1 MKNTPWRI
9 ALGTALA
16 AGLTAAPLA
25 AVPASAAVPAFA
37 VEVAPAAAGGSPVV
51 INEAYLSGG
60 SPGAAYKSK
69 FVELYNSSGAPVT
82 LDGWSLQYRSGTGTA
97 APTAVAAL
105 SGSIPAKGHYLVQG
119 GTNSATSTAPA
130 LPAPDLVAT
139 GLNPSGTAGTLVLA
153 KQTTALNPLATGSVI
168 EPANVADLLG
178 YGASN
183 TFETQAAAAPAGNT
197 DVKSL
202 SRSNGADSNN
212 NAADFALGASI
223 TPTAAGGSA
232 DPGPVGPDPVDPPP
246 AGGTKTIAEI
256 QGSGA
261 DSPFIGASVT
271 TRGKVTAAFPTGG
284 FAGFYLQTPG
294 TGGDLTPANHPAS
307 DAIFVYS
314 PATVG
319 SVTIG
324 DYVEI
329 TGTVSEFY
337 GMTQVSVTD
346 SAGLQK
352 LDEAAPEV
360 KSTGFTLPA
369 DEAVRESLE
378 GMLLTPQGPVTVT
391 DNYSLNQYGEI
402 GLAGGTT
409 PLEQPT
415 AVATYGSADYTAT
428 VAANAARG
436 IKLDDGATTN
446 FLKDAATKA
455 QVLPYLTTAD
465 PVRVGSPVTF
475 QTDVVLSYA
484 NNAWKFQPLTHLT
497 PENAGTI
504 QPATFGA
511 TRAEAPAAVGG
522 NLKLAS
528 FNVLNYFTTT
538 GDTLAG
544 CTFYTDRD
552 GNPVTVRSG
561 CNARGAANAENLKRQ
576 QDKIVAAISKSGAD
590 VVSLMEVE
598 NSAQFGKDRDDAL
611 ARLVEALNVA
621 APGIWDYVRTPA
633 NAPPLADEDMIRT
646 AFIYKRAAAE
656 PVGESIIHN
665 DTVAFASARKPL
677 AQVFKPVGAADDKK
691 FIAIAN
697 HFKSKG
703 SAATPEDTDKGQGA
717 SNLARTEQAKSL
729 LAFSHDLQASKG
741 TDKVFLMGDF
751 NAYAKEDPIN
761 VLTAAGFVNQDQKA
775 RNAGG
780 SAKHSY
786 LFGGLVGSLDHV
798 LASPGANSV
807 VTGADIWNINSVE
820 SVALEYSR
828 YNNNVTN
835 YYVPDQFRASDHDP
849 VVVGLDLPAAP
860 VTPASVDLNLL
871 GINDFHGRIDANTFL
886 FAATVE
892 QLRASA
898 APGATAFLSAGDNIG
913 ASLFA
918 SAVAKDQPTIDVLNA
933 LELRASAVGN
943 HEFDAG
949 WTDLRDRVAAGGTNA
964 KFPYLGANVYQKG
977 TTDPVLPEYS
987 VLEMNGVK
995 VAVIG
1000 TVTQEVPSLV
1010 TPAGVTDLEFGDPV
1024 DAINRVA
1031 AKITGEKLADVIV
1044 VENHDGAG
1052 SGTPD
1057 GSTLEQEVAAG
1068 GPFAKLVTKTS
1079 PEVDA
1084 IFTGHTHKQY
1094 SWDAP
1099 VLDTS
1104 GQPTGRTRPVVQ
1116 TGSYGEFIG
1125 QIQLTV
1131 DTTTMQVTGYKAGN
1145 VKRTVPTET
1154 ETAADLVAKYPRV
1167 AAVKAIVDKALA
1179 DAAVIGNQPV
1189 GKVTADIT
1197 TAFTPATATSPASR
1211 DDRANESTLG
1221 NLVAD
1226 SLVDALKAPDLGAAE
1241 IGVVNPGGLRNELYY
1256 APDGTITY
1264 AEANAVLPF
1273 VNNLWTTSLTGAQF
1287 KTLLEQQWQTNPDGT
1302 VPSRAY
1308 QQLGLSQNVNYTYDA
1323 ARPAGDRI
1331 TSIRVNGSL
1340 IDPAKSYRIGTF
1352 SFLATGGDNF
1362 RVFKEGAG
1370 TEDSGLVDR
1379 DAWIKYLQGHNPV
1392 SPDFARR
1399 TVAVVNSTAT
1409 EIKGGDAV
1417 SLAVSKLDLTSLG
1430 SPVNTSLTAAF
1441 TDAAGTATQLGTIPV
1456 SAGAATVNV
1465 KVPAGAAP
1473 GTGTLVLT
1481 AAESG
1486 TVVQVDVKVAA
1497 SGPVTPACTAP
1508 VPPTKWYD
1516 VAGWITYAM
1525 AWLQY
1530 QRCLKG

>member
-1 MKNTPWRI
+1 MKRTPWKI
-9 ALGTALA
+9 ALGTALS
-16 AGLTAAPLA
+16 AGLIAAPLA
-25 AVPASAAVPAFA
+25 AVPSFA
-37 VEVAPAAAGGSPVV
+37 VEGSPAAAGTSPVV
-51 INEAYLSGG
+51 INEVYLSGG
-60 SPGAAYKSK
+60 SSGAAYKNK
-69 FVELYNSSGAPVT
+69 FVELYNTSDAPVT
-82 LDGWSLQYRSGTGTA
+82 LDGWSLQYRSATGTA

-105 SGSIPAKGHYLVQG
+105 KGSIPAKGHYLVQG
-119 GTNSATSTAPA
+119 GTNSSTSTAA
-130 LPAPDLVAT
+130 DLPTPDLMAT
-139 GLNPSGTAGTLVLA
+139 VINPSGGAGTLILA
-153 KQTTALNPLATGSVI
+153 RQASAISPLATGSVI

-178 YGASN
+178 YGGSN
-183 TFETQAAAAPAGNT
+183 TFETQPATAPAGNT

-202 SRSNGADSNN
+202 NRSNAADGNN
-212 NAADFALGASI
+212 NAADFALSATI
-223 TPTAAGGSA
+223 TPTAAGGSV
-232 DPGPVGPDPVDPPP
+232 DPGPVDPDPVDPPP
-246 AGGTKTIAEI
+246 APAARTIAEI

-261 DSPFIGASVT
+261 ASPLAGTAVT

-284 FAGFYLQTPG
+284 FNGFYLQTAG
-294 TGGDLTPANHPAS
+294 TGGDLTPANHTAS
-307 DAIFVYS
+307 DAVFVYS

-319 SVTIG
+319 SVTVG

-329 TGTVSEFY
+329 TGTVAEFFE
-337 GMTQVSVTD
+337 MTQVNVAD
-346 SAGLQK
+346 AAGLTK
-352 LDEAAPEV
+352 LAEAAPEV
-360 KSTGFTLPA
+360 KSTGFALPA
-369 DEAVRESLE
+369 DEAFRESLE
-378 GMLLTPQGPVTVT
+378 GMLLTPQGQVTVT

-415 AVATYGSADYTAT
+415 AVAPYGSAEYTAV

-436 IKLDDGATTN
+436 IKLDDGASTN
-446 FLKDAATKA
+446 FLRDAATKA

-484 NNAWKFQPLTHLT
+484 NNSWKFQPLTHLT
-497 PENAGTI
+497 PENAGII

-511 TRAEAPAAVGG
+511 TRTEAPAAVGG
-522 NLKLAS
+522 NLKIAS
-528 FNVLNYFTTT
+528 FNVLNYFPTT
-538 GDTLAG
+538 GDTLTG

-552 GNPVTVRSG
+552 GNPITVKGG
-561 CNARGAANAENLKRQ
+561 CDARGAANAENLKRQ
-576 QDKIVAAISKSGAD
+576 QDKIVAAIGKSGAD

-611 ARLVEALNVA
+611 AKLVEALNVPT
-621 APGIWDYVRTPA
+621 PGIWDYVRTPA

-646 AFIYKRAAAE
+646 AFVYKKAVAE

-677 AQVFKPVGAADDKK
+677 AQVFKPVGASDDKK

-729 LAFSHDLQASKG
+729 LAFSNDLQASKA

-761 VLTAAGFVNQDQKA
+761 VLTAAGYVNQDEKA
-775 RNAGG
+775 RNADG

-835 YYVPDQFRASDHDP
+835 YYAPDQFRASDHDP

-860 VTPASVDLNLL
+860 VSVDLNFL
-871 GINDFHGRIDANTFL
+871 GINDFHGRIDSNTVL
-886 FAATVE
+886 FAATLE
-892 QLRASA
+892 KLREAA

-933 LELRASAVGN
+933 LELRTSAVGN
-943 HEFDAG
+943 HEFDGG
-949 WTDLRDRVAAGGTNA
+949 WADLRDRVVAGGANA
-964 KFPYLGANVYQKG
+964 KFPYLGANVYKKG
-977 TTDPVLPEYS
+977 TTEPALPEYT

-1010 TPAGVTDLEFGDPV
+1010 TPAGITELEFGDPV
-1024 DAINRVA
+1024 DGINRVA
-1031 AKITGEKLADVIV
+1031 AKITADKLADVII

-1068 GPFAKLVTKTS
+1068 GPFAKLVNETS

-1094 SWDAP
+1094 AWDAP
-1099 VLDTS
+1099 VLDA
-1104 GQPTGRTRPVVQ
+1104 GGRPTGKTRPVVQ

-1131 DTTTMQVTGYKAGN
+1131 DTASMQVTAYKAGN
-1145 VKRTVPTET
+1145 VKRTVPTTT
-1154 ETAADLVAKYPRV
+1154 ETAADLVARYPRV
-1167 AAVKAIVDKALA
+1167 AAVKAIVDKAIA

-1308 QQLGLSQNVNYTYDA
+1308 QQLGLSKNVNYTYDA
-1323 ARPAGDRI
+1323 ARAAGDRI
-1331 TSIRVNGSL
+1331 TSIRINGSL
-1340 IDPAKSYRIGTF
+1340 IDPAKTYRVGTF

-1362 RVFKEGAG
+1362 RIFKEGTG

-1379 DAWIKYLQGHNPV
+1379 DAWIKYLQEHNPA

-1399 TVAVVNSTAT
+1399 TVAVVNTTAA
-1409 EIKGGDAV
+1409 EVKAGD
-1417 SLAVSKLDLTSLG
+1417 SITLAVSKLDLTSLG
-1430 SPVNTSLTAAF
+1430 SPVNTSLAASF
-1441 TDAAGTATQLGTIPV
+1441 TDAAGTVTQLGTIPV
-1456 SAGAATVNV
+1456 SGGAAAVDV
-1465 KVPAGAAP
+1465 KVPAVAAAGA
-1473 GTGTLVLT
+1473 GTLVLT
-1481 AAESG
+1481 ATESG
-1486 TVVQVDVKVAA
+1486 TVVKAAVQVAD
-1497 SGPVTPACTAP
+1497 SGPV
-1508 VPPTKWYD
+1508 
-1516 VAGWITYAM
+1516 
-1525 AWLQY
+1525 
-1530 QRCLKG
+1530 

>member
-1 MKNTPWRI
+1 MKRTPWKI
-9 ALGTALA
+9 ALGSALS
-16 AGLTAAPLA
+16 AGLIAAPLT
-25 AVPASAAVPAFA
+25 AVPAFA
-37 VEVAPAAAGGSPVV
+37 AEVPPAAAGTSPVV

-60 SPGAAYKSK
+60 STGAAYKHK
-69 FVELYNSSGAPVT
+69 FVELYNTSDAPVS
-82 LDGWSLQYRSGTGTA
+82 LDGWSLQYRSATGTS
-97 APTAVAAL
+97 APNGVAAL

-119 GTNSATSTAPA
+119 GTNSATSTAA
-130 LPAPDLVAT
+130 ELPAPDAVAT
-139 GLNPSGTAGTLVLA
+139 GLNPSGTAGTLILA
-153 KQTTALNPLATGSVI
+153 RQATAVSPLATGSVI

-178 YGASN
+178 YGTSN

-197 DVKSL
+197 DVKSVN
-202 SRSNGADSNN
+202 RSNGTDGNN
-212 NAADFALGASI
+212 NATDFALSSTI
-223 TPTAAGGSA
+223 TPTTAGGTV
-232 DPGPVGPDPVDPPP
+232 DPDPVDPDPVDPPP
-246 AGGTKTIAEI
+246 APAARTIAEI

-261 DSPFIGASVT
+261 ASPYVGATVT

-284 FAGFYLQTPG
+284 FAGFYVQTPG
-294 TGGDLTPANHPAS
+294 TGGDLTPANHTAS
-307 DAIFVYS
+307 DAVFVYS
-314 PATVG
+314 PAAVG
-319 SVTIG
+319 SVTVG

-329 TGTVSEFY
+329 TGAVSEFF
-337 GMTQVSVTD
+337 GMTQVNVTD
-346 SAGLQK
+346 AAGLTK
-352 LDEAAPEV
+352 LAEAAPEV

-369 DEAVRESLE
+369 EEAVRESLE

-415 AVATYGSADYTAT
+415 AVAPYGSADYTAT
-428 VAANAARG
+428 VTANTARA

-446 FLKDAATKA
+446 FLKDATTKA

-484 NNAWKFQPLTHLT
+484 NSAWKFQPLTHLT
-497 PENAGTI
+497 PENAGI
-504 QPATFGA
+504 VQPATFGA
-511 TRAEAPAAVGG
+511 TRAESPAAVGG
-522 NLKLAS
+522 NLKIAS
-528 FNVLNYFTTT
+528 FNVLNYFPTT
-538 GDTLAG
+538 GDQLAG
-544 CTFYTDRD
+544 CTFYKDRD
-552 GNPVTVRSG
+552 GNPITVQGG
-561 CNARGAANAENLKRQ
+561 CDARGAANAENLKRQ
-576 QDKIVAAISKSGAD
+576 QDKIVAAIGKSGAD

-611 ARLVEALNVA
+611 AKLVDALNIA
-621 APGIWDYVRTPA
+621 TPGIWDYVRTPA

-646 AFIYKRAAAE
+646 AFIYKKAAAE

-677 AQVFKPVGAADDKK
+677 AQVFKPVGASDDKK
-691 FIAIAN
+691 FITIAN

-717 SNLARTEQAKSL
+717 SNLARTGQAKSL
-729 LAFSHDLQASKG
+729 LAFSNELQSSKG
-741 TDKVFLMGDF
+741 TDKVFLLGDF
-751 NAYAKEDPIN
+751 NAYAKEDPLN
-761 VLTAAGFVNQDQKA
+761 VLTAAGYANQDEKA
-775 RNAGG
+775 RNADGT
-780 SAKHSY
+780 AKHSY

-798 LASPGANSV
+798 LASPGANAV

-835 YYVPDQFRASDHDP
+835 YYAPDQFRASDHDP

-860 VTPASVDLNLL
+860 VTPASVDLNFL
-871 GINDFHGRIDANTFL
+871 GINDFHGRIDSNTVL
-886 FAATVE
+886 FAATIE
-892 QLRASA
+892 KLREAA

-918 SAVAKDQPTIDVLNA
+918 SAVVKDQPTLDVLNT
-933 LELRASAVGN
+933 LELRASSVGN
-943 HEFDAG
+943 HEFDGG
-949 WTDLRDRVAAGGTNA
+949 WADLRDRVVAGGTNA
-964 KFPYLGANVYQKG
+964 RFPYLGANVYKKG
-977 TTDPVLPEYS
+977 TTEPALPEYT

-1010 TPAGVTDLEFGDPV
+1010 TPAGITELEFRDPV
-1024 DAINRVA
+1024 EAINRVA
-1031 AKITGEKLADVIV
+1031 AKITGEKLADIII

-1057 GSTLEQEVAAG
+1057 GSTFEQEVAAG
-1068 GPFAKLVTKTS
+1068 GPFAKLVSETS

-1084 IFTGHTHKQY
+1084 IFNGHTHKQY

-1099 VLDTS
+1099 VLDAS
-1104 GQPTGRTRPVVQ
+1104 GQPTGKTRPIVQ

-1154 ETAADLVAKYPRV
+1154 ETAADLVARYPRV
-1167 AAVKAIVDKALA
+1167 AAVKTIVDKALA

-1226 SLVDALKAPDLGAAE
+1226 SLVDALKAPDVGAAE
-1241 IGVVNPGGLRNELYY
+1241 IGVVNPGGLRNELYF

-1308 QQLGLSQNVNYTYDA
+1308 QQLGLSKNVNYTYDA
-1323 ARPAGDRI
+1323 TRAAGDRI
-1331 TSIRVNGSL
+1331 TSIRVNGAL
-1340 IDPAKSYRIGTF
+1340 IDPAKSYRVGTF

-1362 RVFKEGAG
+1362 RIFKEGAG
-1370 TEDSGLVDR
+1370 TKDSGLVDR
-1379 DAWIKYLQGHNPV
+1379 DAWIKYLQDHNPA

-1399 TVAVVNSTAT
+1399 TVAVVNTTAA
-1409 EIKGGDAV
+1409 EVKAGD
-1417 SLAVSKLDLTSLG
+1417 SITLAVSKLDLTSLG
-1430 SPVNTSLTAAF
+1430 SPVNTSLSAAF
-1441 TDAAGTATQLGTIPV
+1441 TDAAGTVTQLGTVPV
-1456 SAGAATVNV
+1456 SAGAAAVDV
-1465 KVPAGAAP
+1465 KVPAGAAA

-1486 TVVQVDVKVAA
+1486 TVVKAAVQVAA
-1497 SGPVTPACTAP
+1497 SGPVPPACTAP

-1516 VAGWITYAM
+1516 FPGWIRYGV

-1530 QRCLKG
+1530 QKCLKG

>member
-1 MKNTPWRI
+1 MKRTLWKI
-9 ALGTALA
+9 ALGTALS
-16 AGLTAAPLA
+16 AGLIAAPLTT
-25 AVPASAAVPAFA
+25 VPAFA
-37 VEVAPAAAGGSPVV
+37 VEVSPAAAGSSPVV

-60 SPGAAYKSK
+60 SSGAAYKNK
-69 FVELYNSSGAPVT
+69 FVELYNASDAAVT
-82 LDGWSLQYRSGTGTA
+82 LDGWSLQYRPATGTA
-97 APTAVAAL
+97 APSAVAAL
-105 SGSIPAKGHYLVQG
+105 KGSIPAKGHYLVQG
-119 GTNSATSTAPA
+119 GTNSTASTAA
-130 LPAPDLVAT
+130 ELPTPDLVAPAI
-139 GLNPSGTAGTLVLA
+139 NPSGAAGTLILA
-153 KQTTALNPLATGSVI
+153 KQSTAVNPLASGSVV

-178 YGASN
+178 YGTSN
-183 TFETQAAAAPAGNT
+183 TFETQAAGAPAGNT

-202 SRSNGADSNN
+202 NRSDAADTNN
-212 NAADFALGASI
+212 NAADFALSATI
-223 TPTAAGGSA
+223 TPTAAGGTV
-232 DPGPVGPDPVDPPP
+232 DPGPVDPAPVDPPP
-246 AGGTKTIAEI
+246 APAARTIAEI
-256 QGSGA
+256 QGSGTA
-261 DSPFIGASVT
+261 SPLAGTTVT
-271 TRGKVTAAFPTGG
+271 TRGKVTASFPTGG
-284 FAGFYLQTPG
+284 FNGFYLQTAG
-294 TGGDLTPANHPAS
+294 TGGDLTAANHTAS
-307 DAIFVYS
+307 DAVFVYS
-314 PATVG
+314 PAAVG
-319 SVTIG
+319 SVTVG

-329 TGTVSEFY
+329 TGTVAEFY
-337 GMTQVSVTD
+337 GMTQVNVAD
-346 SAGLQK
+346 AAGLRK
-352 LDEAAPEV
+352 LAEAAPEV
-360 KSTGFTLPA
+360 KPTGFVLPA
-369 DEAVRESLE
+369 DETFRESLE
-378 GMLLTPQGPVTVT
+378 GMLLTPHGPLTVT

-415 AVATYGSADYTAT
+415 AVAPYGSAEYTST

-436 IKLDDGATTN
+436 IKLDDGASTN

-484 NNAWKFQPLTHLT
+484 NNSWKFQPLTHLT
-497 PENAGTI
+497 PENAGI
-504 QPATFGA
+504 VQPATFGA
-511 TRAEAPAAVGG
+511 TRAAAPAAVGG
-522 NLKLAS
+522 NLKIAS
-528 FNVLNYFTTT
+528 FNVLNYFPTT
-538 GDTLAG
+538 GDQIPG

-552 GNPVTVRSG
+552 GNPITVKGG
-561 CNARGAANAENLKRQ
+561 CDVRGAANAENFKRQ
-576 QDKIVAAISKSGAD
+576 QDKIVAAIAKSGAD
-590 VVSLMEVE
+590 VVTLMEVE
-598 NSAQFGKDRDDAL
+598 NSAQFGKNRDDAL
-611 ARLVEALNVA
+611 SKLVDALNIA
-621 APGIWDYVRTPA
+621 TPGIWDYVRTPA

-646 AFIYKRAAAE
+646 AFIYKKAVAE

-677 AQVFKPVGAADDKK
+677 AQVFKPVGAPDDKK

-729 LAFSHDLQASKG
+729 LAFSDELQKSKG
-741 TDKVFLMGDF
+741 TDKVFLVGDF
-751 NAYAKEDPIN
+751 NSYAKEDPIN
-761 VLTAAGFVNQDQKA
+761 VLTAAGYVNQDEKA
-775 RNAGG
+775 TNADG

-786 LFGGLVGSLDHV
+786 LFGGLVGSLDHI
-798 LASPGANSV
+798 LASPGANSA

-828 YNNNVTN
+828 YNNNATN
-835 YYVPDQFRASDHDP
+835 YYAPDQYRASDHDP

-860 VTPASVDLNLL
+860 VIPPSVDLNFL
-871 GINDFHGRIDANTFL
+871 GINDFHGRIDSNTVL
-886 FAATVE
+886 FAATLE
-892 QLRASA
+892 KLREAA
-898 APGATAFLSAGDNIG
+898 APGATVFLSAGDNIG

-933 LELRASAVGN
+933 LELRTSAVGN
-943 HEFDAG
+943 HEFDGG
-949 WTDLRDRVAAGGTNA
+949 WADLRDRVAAAGTNA
-964 KFPYLGANVYQKG
+964 KFPYLGANVYKKG
-977 TTDPVLPEYS
+977 TTEPALPEYT
-987 VLEMNGVK
+987 LLDMNGVK

-1010 TPAGVTDLEFGDPV
+1010 TPAGITELDFGDPV

-1031 AKITGEKLADVIV
+1031 ARITADKLADVII
-1044 VENHDGAG
+1044 VEDHDGAG

-1068 GPFAKLVTKTS
+1068 GPFARLVNETS

-1094 SWDAP
+1094 AWDAP
-1099 VLDTS
+1099 ILDAS
-1104 GQPTGRTRPVVQ
+1104 GQPTGKTRPVVQ

-1131 DTTTMQVTGYKAGN
+1131 DTASMQVTAYKAGN
-1145 VKRTVPTET
+1145 VKRTVPTAT

-1167 AAVKAIVDKALA
+1167 AAVKTIVDKAIA
-1179 DAAVIGNQPV
+1179 DAAVVGNQPV

-1226 SLVDALKAPDLGAAE
+1226 SLVDALKAPDLGGAE

-1308 QQLGLSQNVNYTYDA
+1308 QQLGMSKNVNYTYDA
-1323 ARPAGDRI
+1323 ARAAGDRI

-1340 IDPAKSYRIGTF
+1340 IEPAKSYRVGTF

-1362 RVFKEGAG
+1362 RIFKEGTG
-1370 TEDSGLVDR
+1370 TKDSGLVDR
-1379 DAWIKYLQGHNPV
+1379 DAWIKYLQEHNPV

-1399 TVAVVNSTAT
+1399 TVSVANTTAT
-1409 EIKGGDAV
+1409 EVKAGDPV
-1417 SLAVSKLDLTSLG
+1417 TLAVSKLDLTSLG
-1430 SPVNTSLTAAF
+1430 SPVNTSLAASF
-1441 TDAAGTATQLGTIPV
+1441 TDAAGTVTQLGTIPV
-1456 SAGAATVNV
+1456 SAGAAAVDV
-1465 KVPAGAAP
+1465 KVPAGAAA
-1473 GTGTLVLT
+1473 GNGTLVLA

-1486 TVVQVDVKVAA
+1486 TVIKAAVQVAA
-1497 SGPVTPACTAP
+1497 SAPVPPVCTAP
-1508 VPPTKWYD
+1508 VPPAKWYD
-1516 VAGWITYAM
+1516 FAGWVKYGL

-1530 QRCLKG
+1530 QKCLKG